1 MDREGPRDCWSQSS
15 VSTYATQITR
25 LVFIRP
31 SPEGIGL
38 LPTAGGN
45 TAATLCCSDG
55 AKCHR
60 VNVGGVL
67 KCKVILL
74 DFFLSLYYYNATDS
88 DLEIFIMAC
97 MM

>member
-74 DFFLSLYYYNATDS
+74 DFFSLSVLLQCN
-88 DLEIFIMAC
+88 
-97 MM
+97 